1 MKPAFVE
8 WDPVTQVR
16 RSYYEIEDGLLACKT
31 EYVIDELLAANAE
44 ARAESKTAWGDGKIV
59 ASIPMNILM
68 RDLLPAIKNGDD
80 KHLAKFL
87 NDIDNRAFRTRE
99 GRL

>member
-1 MKPAFVE
+1 MKPVSVE
-8 WDPVTQVR
+8 WDPVAQVR

-31 EYVIDELLAANAE
+31 EYVIDELLLANAE
-44 ARAESKTAWGDGKIV
+44 SRAESKTGWGDGKIV

-68 RDLLPAIKNGDD
+68 RELLPAIKNGDD

>member
-1 MKPAFVE
+1 MKPAHVE
-8 WDPVTQVR
+8 WDPVAQVR

-31 EYVIDELLAANAE
+31 EYVVDDLLKANAE
-44 ARAESKTAWGDGKIV
+44 ARNEGKTAWGDGKIV
-59 ASIPMNILM
+59 ASVPMNILM

-87 NDIDNRAFRTRE
+87 NDIDNRAFSTRE
-99 GRL
+99 GRI